1 MIKAEEA
8 QSGSKGFLNHCVT
21 SEPTSARVGNMGRN
35 FEEIEVHIQ
44 KSQVQMRNF
53 PKSGEVGSLLVLFSL
68 STQTKSVTKVH
79 DTRPDERLGAPS
91 SGLLCC
97 TRCKAGTPESLIC
110 WCAKQVSSAVLY
122 LVQNKF
128 HLVHY
133 TWCKIVGFYPLCC
146 TWCKISAVPV
156 RVECVV

>member
-1 MIKAEEA
+1 
-8 QSGSKGFLNHCVT
+8 
-21 SEPTSARVGNMGRN
+21 MGRN

-53 PKSGEVGSLLVLFSL
+53 LKSGEVGSLLVLFSL

-79 DTRPDERLGAPS
+79 DTQPDEKLGAPS

-122 LVQNKF
+122 LVQNMFLSAVLYMVQNKF

-133 TWCKIVGFYPLCC
+133 
-146 TWCKISAVPV
+146 A
-156 RVECVV
+156 